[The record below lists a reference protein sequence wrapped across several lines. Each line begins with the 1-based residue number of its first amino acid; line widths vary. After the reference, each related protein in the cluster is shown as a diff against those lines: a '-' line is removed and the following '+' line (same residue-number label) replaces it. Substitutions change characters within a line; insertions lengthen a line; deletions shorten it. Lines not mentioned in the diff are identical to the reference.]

1 MGQVKKTA
9 LQRRIEI
16 GSWVVLGISLIIGLA
31 FFPFYF
37 TLGILLGGLISILNF
52 YWLSRDI
59 KRVFQQ
65 YSSKAKP
72 YIMIKFYIRFAV
84 TGVIIF
90 FILTQTPVDLI
101 GLIIGLSLVVINIL
115 LIVIATNLKN
125 PLRRLKKKNASPFIS
140 R

>member
-1 MGQVKKTA
+1 MGKVTKSA

-16 GSWVVLGISLIIGLA
+16 GSWVVLAISVIIGFA
-31 FFPFYF
+31 FFSIYV

-59 KRVFQQ
+59 VRVFQQ
-65 YSSKAKP
+65 YSDRAKP
-72 YIMIKFYIRFAV
+72 YIMIKFYIRFIV

-90 FILTQTPVDLI
+90 LILTQTPVDLI
-101 GLIIGLSLVVINIL
+101 GLIIGLSLIVINIL

>member
-1 MGQVKKTA
+1 MGQVTKTT

-16 GSWVVLGISLIIGLA
+16 GSWVVLGISLIIGFA

-52 YWLSRDI
+52 YWLSRDLV
-59 KRVFQQ
+59 RVFQR
-65 YSSKAKP
+65 YSDKAKP
-72 YIMIKFYIRFAV
+72 YIMIKFYIRFIV

-90 FILTQTPVDLI
+90 FVLTQTPVDLI
-101 GLIIGLSLVVINIL
+101 GLVVGLSLVVINIV
-115 LIVIATNLKN
+115 LIVIVTNLKN

-140 R
+140 K

>member
-1 MGQVKKTA
+1 MGQITKTA
-9 LQRRIEI
+9 LQKRLEI
-16 GSWVVLGISLIIGLA
+16 GSWVVLGISLIIGFA
-31 FFPFYF
+31 FFSLYF

-52 YWLSRDI
+52 YWLSRDL
-59 KRVFQQ
+59 KKMFQR

-72 YIMIKFYIRFAV
+72 YIMIRFYVRFIV

-90 FILTQTPVDLI
+90 FILTQTPVDLL

-125 PLRRLKKKNASPFIS
+125 PIRRLKKKNASPFIS
-140 R
+140 K